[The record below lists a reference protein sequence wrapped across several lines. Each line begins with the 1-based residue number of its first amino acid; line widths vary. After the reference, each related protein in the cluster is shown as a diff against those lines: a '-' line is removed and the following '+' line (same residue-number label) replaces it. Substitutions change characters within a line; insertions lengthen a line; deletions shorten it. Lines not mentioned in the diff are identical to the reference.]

1 MPGPELRRPVL
12 GDERVADLLL
22 QAHDLAPV
30 SLERERVTHAA
41 EPFTLT

>member
-1 MPGPELRRPVL
+1 MPGPGLRRAVL
-12 GDERVADLLL
+12 GDERVADFLL

-30 SLERERVTHAA
+30 SLEREHITHAA

>member
-1 MPGPELRRPVL
+1 VL
-12 GDERVADLLL
+12 GDERVADFLL

-30 SLERERVTHAA
+30 SLEREHVTHAA